1 MRFYTPKQNYR
12 GMDRER
18 AQKIRELYLQRAATQ
33 KQLAERFG
41 VSQGTISKIVSD
53 QVWANE
59 RKV

>member
-12 GMDRER
+12 GMNQER

-41 VSQGTISKIVSD
+41 VSQGTISKIISD

>member
-12 GMDRER
+12 GMNQER

-41 VSQGTISKIVSD
+41 VSQGTIRKIVSD
-53 QVWANE
+53 QVWTA
-59 RKV
+59 K

>member
-12 GMDRER
+12 GMNQER